1 MKKPIKHISKDKLYK
16 TTDMAVNELI
26 RIYDIWLSQK
36 KYPTSV
42 NKTYHITVGETKA
55 KHESDLHFILTNNLF
70 NRINRE
76 IRNTLEHLNYI
87 FVIEYPEIIS
97 QGFLIPTNC
106 NVHAHIVLNTS
117 LNKETLEYYL
127 HSTFGNDSH
136 IKVDDT
142 TKRNDKGEFINY
154 LLKQTKE
161 NKLLT
166 DRSYNFKITMY

>member
-1 MKKPIKHISKDKLYK
+1 MI
-16 TTDMAVNELI
+16 
-26 RIYDIWLSQK
+26 
-36 KYPTSV
+36 
-42 NKTYHITVGETKA
+42 
-55 KHESDLHFILTNNLF
+55 TNNLF

-76 IRNTLEHLNYI
+76 IRNTLDHLNYL
-87 FVIEYPEIIS
+87 FVIEYPEVIS

-136 IKVDDT
+136 IRVDDT

-154 LLKQTKE
+154 LLKQTRE
-161 NKLLT
+161 NKLQT
-166 DRSYNFKITMY
+166 DKSYNFKITIY